1 MMNVLRCV
9 SSTQALLDAGY
20 EPVFVEVLSFK
31 FVNSSQLVDALRRGE
46 EHSGLVFT
54 SQTAVSAVAHCVSE
68 GVCCVCVCVCA
79 CASRDPNPI
88 FAEFQDYCQRML

>member
-1 MMNVLRCV
+1 MYDERIPLCV

-20 EPVFVEVLSFK
+20 EPVFVDVLRFK

-54 SQTAVSAVAHCVSE
+54 SQTVVSVVAHCVSE
-68 GVCCVCVCVCA
+68 GVCVCVCLTNVA
-79 CASRDPNPI
+79 PI
-88 FAEFQDYCQRML
+88 IWG